1 MGRIF
6 VLYKLRMI
14 LIVLWNGHLA
24 RDQYLWNGHLACYQY
39 LWNGHLACY
48 QYLWNGHLARY
59 QYFPFP
65 ILSVSDESR
74 FPIPDSPL

>member
-39 LWNGHLACY
+39 LWNGHLA
-48 QYLWNGHLARY
+48 RY